1 MLMDVAS
8 PSNACELKIYADA
21 ENPTII
27 IAITATV
34 NLTFK
39 PMMLSPF

>member
-1 MLMDVAS
+1 MLIEPAS
-8 PSNACELKIYADA
+8 PSNACELKMYADA

-27 IAITATV
+27 ITITATV